1 MSDSLHPVRPDV
13 LNGWNETRGGMN
25 VLGAAPKRFAMMAWG
40 LAASLSAASAWAAHG
55 YAEYGDLKYPA
66 GFTHFAYLNP
76 KAPIGGTLTL
86 GNPDR
91 RTSFDKFNPFT
102 IKGTAAPG
110 LNALVFESLLI
121 GSWDETASGY
131 GLLADDVTVAPDEL
145 SVTFH
150 LNPLARFSNGDP
162 VRAVDV
168 KYSYDMLMGKG
179 ASPAYRSMTTDVSR
193 VTVVDERTIRYDFK
207 RRNKELPLIVGN
219 LPVFSP
225 KWGKGSGKPEDPDG
239 GKDTP
244 FDKITFQEPIG
255 SGPYLIERYDG
266 TRGITFRRNPD
277 YWGRNLSVR
286 RGAYNFERIQYKLY
300 KDETARLEAFKA
312 GEYDAMVEY
321 RAKNWAKSYVGV
333 KFRSGELVKS
343 EFPHRNG
350 AGMQGFVMNL
360 RKPIFR
366 DLRVR
371 RALALAL
378 DFEWLNRQL
387 FYGAYRRLDSY
398 FANSE
403 LAASDAITGMP
414 GKGELAL
421 LEPLRSKLDPEVF
434 GVLPA
439 PPSTDPPGSLR
450 DNLRQAR
457 RLLAQAGWTYDNGAL
472 RNAKGEPFTFEMLD
486 DGGAMSRVM
495 AAYVRN
501 LEKLGIQVNQRITDY
516 ALYQKRLEEFDF
528 DMISLRFPDSSSPGN
543 ELKDRFGSA
552 AADEPGSDNVIGLK
566 SPAVDALIDDVLRA
580 GNREELVTA
589 SRALDRVLMQ
599 GCYVIPHWYSPT
611 HRVAYNRNL
620 MYPDRL
626 PYYYSAEGWVLTA
639 WWRTSGASN

>member
-1 MSDSLHPVRPDV
+1 MSAMGV
-13 LNGWNETRGGMN
+13 LAAVHQPYWRRHRQHLAALACLVTTFC
-25 VLGAAPKRFAMMAWG
+25 AAP
-40 LAASLSAASAWAAHG
+40 AWAAHG

-66 GFTHFAYLNP
+66 GFSNFGYLNP
-76 KAPIGGTLTL
+76 KAPIGGMLLL

-102 IKGTAAPG
+102 IKGTSAPG
-110 LNALVFESLLI
+110 LTQLVFETLLI
-121 GSWDETASGY
+121 TSWDETASGY

-150 LNPLARFSNGDP
+150 INPRARFSNGDP
-162 VRAVDV
+162 VRASDV

-179 ASPAYRSMTTDVSR
+179 ASPAYRSMTADVSK
-193 VTVVDERTIRYDFK
+193 VTVVDAATIRYDFK
-207 RRNKELPLIVGN
+207 RRNKELPLIVGG

-225 KWGKGSGKPEDPDG
+225 KWGKGSGKPDDPDG
-239 GKDTP
+239 GRDAT
-244 FDKITFQEPIG
+244 FDKLTFQDPIA
-255 SGPYLIERYDG
+255 SGPYVIERFDPS
-266 TRGITFRRNPD
+266 RGITFRRNPD
-277 YWGRNLSVR
+277 YWGRELNVR
-286 RGAYNFERIQYKLY
+286 RGSFNFERIQYKLY
-300 KDETARLEAFKA
+300 KDQTARLEAFKA

-321 RAKNWAKSYVGV
+321 LAKNWAKSYVGV
-333 KFRSGELVKS
+333 KFRSGELIKS

-350 AGMQGFVMNL
+350 AGMQGFLMNL
-360 RKPIFR
+360 RRPLFQ

-371 RALALAL
+371 KALTLAL

-398 FANSE
+398 FTNSE
-403 LAASDAITGMP
+403 LAASDSLTGMP
-414 GKGELAL
+414 SKGELAL
-421 LEPLRSKLDPEVF
+421 LEPLRSQLDPDVF
-434 GVLPA
+434 GILPA
-439 PPSTDPPGSLR
+439 PPSTDPPSSLR

-457 RLLAQAGWTYDNGAL
+457 RLLAQAGWTYSDGAL
-472 RNAKGEPFTFEMLD
+472 RNARGEPFVFEMLD

-501 LEKLGIQVNQRITDY
+501 LEKLGIQVNQRMTDF

-528 DMISLRFPDSSSPGN
+528 DMISLRFPDSQSPGN

-552 AADEPGSDNVIGLK
+552 AADEQGSDNVIGLK

-580 GNREELVTA
+580 NNRDELIIA
-589 SRALDRVLMQ
+589 SRALDRVLMH
-599 GCYVIPHWYSPT
+599 GYYVIPHWYSAV
-611 HRVAYNRNL
+611 HRVAYNKNL

-626 PYYYSAEGWVLTA
+626 PYYYSAEAWVLTA
-639 WWRTSGASN
+639 WWRQPESAK

>member
-1 MSDSLHPVRPDV
+1 MSV
-13 LNGWNETRGGMN
+13 LAAAHKPYGRFFAALACLLAA
-25 VLGAAPKRFAMMAWG
+25 VGAAP
-40 LAASLSAASAWAAHG
+40 SWAAHG
-55 YAEYGDLKYPA
+55 YAEYGDLKYSA
-66 GFTHFAYLNP
+66 GFSNFGYLNP
-76 KAPIGGTLTL
+76 KAPIGGMLLL

-102 IKGTAAPG
+102 IKGTSAPG
-110 LNALVFESLLI
+110 LNQLVFESLLI

-131 GLLADDVTVAPDEL
+131 GLLADDVAVAPNDL

-150 LNPLARFSNGDP
+150 INPRARFSNGDP
-162 VRAVDV
+162 VRASDV

-179 ASPAYRSMTTDVSR
+179 ASPAYRSMTADVAK
-193 VTVVDERTIRYDFK
+193 VTVVDAATIRYDFK
-207 RRNKELPLIVGN
+207 RKNKELPLIVGG

-225 KWGKGSGKPEDPDG
+225 KWGKGSGKPEDPNE
-239 GKDTP
+239 GKDVA
-244 FDKITFQEPIG
+244 FDKLTFQEPVA
-255 SGPYLIERYDG
+255 SGPYLIERFDPS
-266 TRGITFRRNPD
+266 RGITFRRNPN
-277 YWGRNLSVR
+277 YWGRDLNVR
-286 RGAYNFERIQYKLY
+286 RGSFNFERIQYKLY

-333 KFRSGELVKS
+333 KFRSGELIKS

-360 RKPIFR
+360 RRPLFK

-371 RALALAL
+371 KALSLAL

-403 LAASDAITGMP
+403 LAAADSPTGTP
-414 GKGELAL
+414 SKGELAL
-421 LEPLRSKLDPEVF
+421 LEPLRSKLDPDVF
-434 GVLPA
+434 GMLVA
-439 PPSTDPPGSLR
+439 PPSTDPPSSLR

-457 RLLAQAGWTYDNGAL
+457 RLLAQAGWTYDDGAL
-472 RNAKGEPFTFEMLD
+472 RNAKGEPFVFEMLD

-495 AAYVRN
+495 AAYARN
-501 LEKLGIQVNQRITDY
+501 LEKLGIQVNQRVTDF

-528 DMISLRFPDSSSPGN
+528 DMISLRFPDSQSPGN

-580 GNREELVTA
+580 DDRDELITA
-589 SRALDRVLMQ
+589 SRALDRVLMH
-599 GCYVIPHWYSPT
+599 GCYVVPHWYAPT
-611 HRVAYNRNL
+611 HRVAYNKNL

-626 PYYYSAEGWVLTA
+626 PYYYSAEAWVLTA
-639 WWRTSGASN
+639 WWRIPAPSH

>member
-1 MSDSLHPVRPDV
+1 MSVRVATHKRFMALFSL
-13 LNGWNETRGGMN
+13 
-25 VLGAAPKRFAMMAWG
+25 LGAICATP
-40 LAASLSAASAWAAHG
+40 AWAAHG

-66 GFTHFAYLNP
+66 GFSNFGYLNP
-76 KAPIGGTLTL
+76 KAPIGGMLLL

-102 IKGTAAPG
+102 IKGTSAPG
-110 LNALVFESLLI
+110 LNQLVFESLLI
-121 GSWDETASGY
+121 TSWDETASGY

-150 LNPLARFSNGDP
+150 INPRARFSDGDR
-162 VRAVDV
+162 VRASDV

-179 ASPAYRSMTTDVSR
+179 ASPAYRSMTADVAK
-193 VTVVDERTIRYDFK
+193 VTVVDASTIRYDFK
-207 RRNKELPLIVGN
+207 RKNKELPLIVGG

-225 KWGKGSGKPEDPDG
+225 KWGKGSGKPDDPDG
-239 GKDTP
+239 GKDVA
-244 FDKITFQEPIG
+244 FDKLTFQDPIA
-255 SGPYLIERYDG
+255 SGPYVIERFDPS
-266 TRGITFRRNPD
+266 RGITFRRNPD
-277 YWGRNLSVR
+277 YWGRDLNVR
-286 RGAYNFERIQYKLY
+286 RGSFNFERIQYKLY

-333 KFRSGELVKS
+333 KFRSGELIKS

-360 RKPIFR
+360 RRPLFQ

-371 RALALAL
+371 KALALAL

-403 LAASDAITGMP
+403 LAASDSLTGTP
-414 GKGELAL
+414 SKGELTL

-434 GVLPA
+434 GVLSA
-439 PPSTDPPGSLR
+439 PPSTDPPSSLR

-457 RLLAQAGWTYDNGAL
+457 RLLAQAGWTYTDGAL
-472 RNAKGEPFTFEMLD
+472 RNSKGEPFVFEMLD

-495 AAYVRN
+495 AAYARN
-501 LEKLGIQVNQRITDY
+501 LEKLGIQVNQRMTDF

-528 DMISLRFPDSSSPGN
+528 DMISLRFPDSQSPGN

-552 AADEPGSDNVIGLK
+552 AAD
-566 SPAVDALIDDVLRA
+566 
-580 GNREELVTA
+580 
-589 SRALDRVLMQ
+589 
-599 GCYVIPHWYSPT
+599 
-611 HRVAYNRNL
+611 
-620 MYPDRL
+620 
-626 PYYYSAEGWVLTA
+626 
-639 WWRTSGASN
+639 

>member
-1 MSDSLHPVRPDV
+1 
-13 LNGWNETRGGMN
+13 
-25 VLGAAPKRFAMMAWG
+25 
-40 LAASLSAASAWAAHG
+40 LSAAPAWAAHG

-66 GFTHFAYLNP
+66 GFPNFAYLNA

-91 RTSFDKFNPFT
+91 RTSFDKFNPYT

-150 LNPLARFSNGDP
+150 INPLARYSNGDP
-162 VRAVDV
+162 VRASDV
-168 KYSYDMLMGKG
+168 KYAYDMLMGKG
-179 ASPAYRSMTTDVSR
+179 ASPAYRSMTTDVSK
-193 VTVVDERTIRYDFK
+193 VTVVDASTVRYEFK
-207 RRNKELPLIVGN
+207 RRNKELPLIVGS

-225 KWGKGSGKPEDPDG
+225 KWGKGSGNPEDPNE
-239 GKDTP
+239 GKDVA
-244 FDKITFQEPIG
+244 FDKLTFQDPVA
-255 SGPYLIERYDG
+255 SGPYVIERYDPS
-266 TRGITFRRNPD
+266 RGITFRRNPN
-277 YWGRNLSVR
+277 YWGRNLNVR
-286 RGAYNFERIQYKLY
+286 RGSYNFEHIQYKLY

-333 KFRSGELVKS
+333 KFRSGELIKS
-343 EFPHRNG
+343 EFPHRNS
-350 AGMQGFVMNL
+350 AGMQGFLMNL

-366 DLRVR
+366 DIRVR

-387 FYGAYRRLDSY
+387 FYDAYRRLDSY

-403 LAASDAITGMP
+403 LAASNSLTGLP
-414 GKGELAL
+414 EKGELAL
-421 LEPLRSKLDPEVF
+421 LEPLRGKLDPEVY
-434 GVLPA
+434 GPLPV
-439 PPSTDPPGSLR
+439 PPSTDPPSSLR

-457 RLLAQAGWTYDNGAL
+457 RLLAQAGWTYDDGAL
-472 RNAKGEPFTFEMLD
+472 RNAKGEPFEFEMLD

-501 LEKLGIQVNQRITDY
+501 LEKLGIHVNQRITDY

-528 DMISLRFPDSSSPGN
+528 DMISLRFPDSQSPGN

-580 GNREELVTA
+580 NNREELVTA
-589 SRALDRVLMQ
+589 SRALDRALLDGWYM
-599 GCYVIPHWYSPT
+599 IPHWYSPT

-620 MYPDRL
+620 VYPDRL
-626 PYYYSAEGWVLTA
+626 PYYYSAEAWVLTA
-639 WWRTSGASN
+639 WWRTPEPTQ

>member
-1 MSDSLHPVRPDV
+1 
-13 LNGWNETRGGMN
+13 MN

-40 LAASLSAASAWAAHG
+40 LAVGLSAASAWAAHG

-162 VRAVDV
+162 VRAADV

-179 ASPAYRSMTTDVSR
+179 ASPAYRSMTADVTR

-207 RRNKELPLIVGN
+207 RRNKELPLTVGN

-244 FDKITFQEPIG
+244 FDKVTFQEPIG

-403 LAASDAITGMP
+403 LAAADAITGMP

-434 GVLPA
+434 GVLLA

-457 RLLAQAGWTYDNGAL
+457 RLLAQGRLDL
-472 RNAKGEPFTFEMLD
+472 RQRRAAQRQGRAVYLRDARRRRCHEPR
-486 DGGAMSRVM
+486 DGGLRAQPGEARHPRQPAHYRLRAVPEAPGRVRLRHDLAAFSR
-495 AAYVRN
+495 
-501 LEKLGIQVNQRITDY
+501 
-516 ALYQKRLEEFDF
+516 F
-528 DMISLRFPDSSSPGN
+528 
-543 ELKDRFGSA
+543 
-552 AADEPGSDNVIGLK
+552 DEPRQRAEGPLRLGGGRRAGLRQRDRSEVAGSGCADRRRAARGQPRGTRDGIARARPCADTGLLRHPALVFAHPPRGLQPEPDVPG
-566 SPAVDALIDDVLRA
+566 SPAVLLLGRGLGADGLVAHLRGLELSAL
-580 GNREELVTA
+580 
-589 SRALDRVLMQ
+589 
-599 GCYVIPHWYSPT
+599 C
-611 HRVAYNRNL
+611 
-620 MYPDRL
+620 
-626 PYYYSAEGWVLTA
+626 
-639 WWRTSGASN
+639 